1 MITIGLRIRGSEL
14 NALIVGGAF
23 FLKGRLIMS
32 VIESRMSDKHFIG
45 GSKVS
50 SSKKRGGHH
59 NRGVAV
65 NDDSIYDFVNLRYR
79 DDIERFRR
87 GGCRRNAG

>member
-1 MITIGLRIRGSEL
+1 
-14 NALIVGGAF
+14 
-23 FLKGRLIMS
+23 MS
-32 VIESRMSDKHFIG
+32 VIESRMNDKHFIG

-59 NRGVAV
+59 NKGVVV

-79 DDIERFRR
+79 GDIERFRR

>member
-1 MITIGLRIRGSEL
+1 MITIGLRIRRSEL
-14 NALIVGGAF
+14 SALIVGGIL
-23 FLKGRLIMS
+23 LKGRLIMS
-32 VIESRMSDKHFIG
+32 VIESRMSDKHFIR
-45 GSKVS
+45 GSRVS

>member
-1 MITIGLRIRGSEL
+1 
-14 NALIVGGAF
+14 
-23 FLKGRLIMS
+23 MS

-59 NRGVAV
+59 NKGGAV
-65 NDDSIYDFVNLRYR
+65 DDDSIYDFVNLRYR
-79 DDIERFRR
+79 VILSGFDVAVVAVMPVKKCPLHI
-87 GGCRRNAG
+87 

>member
-1 MITIGLRIRGSEL
+1 
-14 NALIVGGAF
+14 
-23 FLKGRLIMS
+23 MS
-32 VIESRMSDKHFIG
+32 VIGSRMSDKRFIR

-59 NRGVAV
+59 NGGVAV
-65 NDDSIYDFVNLRYR
+65 DGDSIYDFVNLRYR

>member
-14 NALIVGGAF
+14 NALIVGGIL
-23 FLKGRLIMS
+23 LKGRLIMS

-79 DDIERFRR
+79 EDIERFRS

>member
-1 MITIGLRIRGSEL
+1 MITIGLRIRRSEL
-14 NALIVGGAF
+14 NALIVGGI
-23 FLKGRLIMS
+23 LLRGRLIMS

-59 NRGVAV
+59 NKEVAV

>member
-1 MITIGLRIRGSEL
+1 
-14 NALIVGGAF
+14 
-23 FLKGRLIMS
+23 MS
-32 VIESRMSDKHFIG
+32 VIESCMSDKRFIG

-65 NDDSIYDFVNLRYR
+65 EDDSIYDFVNLRYR

>member
-1 MITIGLRIRGSEL
+1 M
-14 NALIVGGAF
+14 NAPSLLGGGM
-23 FLKGRLIMS
+23 FLKGGLIMS

-50 SSKKRGGHH
+50 SSKKRGGHY
-59 NRGVAV
+59 NKGVAV

-87 GGCRRNAG
+87 GGCCRKTD

>member
-1 MITIGLRIRGSEL
+1 MITIGLRIRRSEL
-14 NALIVGGAF
+14 NGLIVGGI
-23 FLKGRLIMS
+23 LLRGRLIVS

>member
-1 MITIGLRIRGSEL
+1 MITIGLRIRRSEL
-14 NALIVGGAF
+14 NALIVGGII
-23 FLKGRLIMS
+23 LKGMLIMS
-32 VIESRMSDKHFIG
+32 VIESRMSDKYFIG

>member
-1 MITIGLRIRGSEL
+1 
-14 NALIVGGAF
+14 
-23 FLKGRLIMS
+23 MS
-32 VIESRMSDKHFIG
+32 VIESRMSDTYFIG

-59 NRGVAV
+59 NKEVVV

-79 DDIERFRR
+79 GDIERFRR

>member
-1 MITIGLRIRGSEL
+1 
-14 NALIVGGAF
+14 
-23 FLKGRLIMS
+23 MS
-32 VIESRMSDKHFIG
+32 VIESRMSDKHFSG

-50 SSKKRGGHH
+50 SSKKRGGHQ
-59 NRGVAV
+59 NKEVAV

-87 GGCRRNAG
+87 GGRRRNAG

>member
-1 MITIGLRIRGSEL
+1 
-14 NALIVGGAF
+14 
-23 FLKGRLIMS
+23 MS

-45 GSKVS
+45 GSRVS
-50 SSKKRGGHH
+50 SSKKRGGNH